1 MPSADE
7 ALPTVIAACRER
19 MNAQAQ
25 PLGATRVEA
34 VTAGSL
40 IRLPNG
46 GTEVPL
52 EVKITYERDNQ
63 VQVRQA
69 RITCRLND
77 QGGVIELL

>member
-1 MPSADE
+1 MSA
-7 ALPTVIAACRER
+7 R
-19 MNAQAQ
+19 AQ

-34 VTAGSL
+34 VSAGTL
-40 IRLPNG
+40 VRLPNG
-46 GTEVPL
+46 GTEASL
-52 EVKITYERDNQ
+52 EVKITYERQNQ